1 MSKYET
7 KAGYV
12 TEAEVYTQMMEHLRK
27 AQECAATISHL
38 TGLNS
43 AKTATTRGWLVVSEQ
58 LKAMQ
63 RAITAIAVG
72 KLQ

>member
-1 MSKYET
+1 M
-7 KAGYV
+7 AV
-12 TEAEVYTQMMEHLRK
+12 PTEAEVYTQMMEHLRN

-43 AKTATTRGWLVVSEQ
+43 AKQATTRGWLVVSEQ